1 MKNLYNFSIRK
12 IDTSLITYQLSLS
25 GLIYIFT
32 IESEFIST
40 LSRTDR
46 FREFKFKHC
55 FRFID
60 DACSINDD
68 NEFENSCKA
77 IYPKDLHLKC
87 EDTGNHATFLQLD
100 ITIKDGVLIYK
111 TFRKARCFPI

>member
-1 MKNLYNFSIRK
+1 M
-12 IDTSLITYQLSLS
+12 
-25 GLIYIFT
+25 
-32 IESEFIST
+32 
-40 LSRTDR
+40 SRTDR
-46 FREFKFKHC
+46 YRGFKFKHC

-68 NEFENSCKA
+68 NEFENSYKE

-87 EDTGNHATFLQLD
+87 EHTGNHATFLELD

-111 TFRKARCFPI
+111 LFDKRDAFPLYIV